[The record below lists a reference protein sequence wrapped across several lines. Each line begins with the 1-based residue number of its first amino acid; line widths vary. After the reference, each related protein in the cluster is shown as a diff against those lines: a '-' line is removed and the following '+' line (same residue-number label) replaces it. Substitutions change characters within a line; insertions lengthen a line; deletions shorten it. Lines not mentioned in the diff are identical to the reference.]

1 SSIPEPARTRFGTG
15 HAGVRA
21 GVHRVSEDAREEARC
36 RPTSRTTDR
45 GVGER
50 RDGHR
55 HHLRARAVGRRQ
67 IRTVERAREE
77 ARLRILRNRPAPITQ
92 PTASTSTSCDAS
104 GTSSGSTAGHAHFI
118 RRPYDKWI
126 AYGQSKTANA
136 LFALALDA
144 RGAASGVRA
153 FSVHP
158 GAIIETGLSSSLSPD
173 EMQAAVEAAR
183 KVPAGFKSV
192 GEGAATSVWCAT
204 SPQLED
210 RGGVYC
216 EDCDIAIAV
225 PADHP
230 EPRGARPWAC
240 DSEVAERLWR
250 A

>member
-1 SSIPEPARTRFGTG
+1 MQPNVA
-15 HAGVRA
+15 H
-21 GVHRVSEDAREEARC
+21 HRQGRR
-36 RPTSRTTDR
+36 RTTR
-45 GVGER
+45 WPSTSSSCSGR
-50 RDGHR
+50 RASANQNC
-55 HHLRARAVGRRQ
+55 RARSRRSS
-67 IRTVERAREE
+67 TT
-77 ARLRILRNRPAPITQ
+77 NSTKSTSTQ

-104 GTSSGSTAGHAHFI
+104 GASSGSTAGHAHFI

-126 AYGQSKTANA
+126 AYGQPKTANA
-136 LFALALDA
+136 LFALVLDA
-144 RGAASGVRA
+144 RGAASGVRG

-173 EMQAAVEAAR
+173 EMRAAVEAAR

-225 PADHP
+225 PADP
-230 EPRGARPWAC
+230 SGPRGARPWAC
-240 DSEVAERLWR
+240 DSEIAERLWR
-250 A
+250 ARGEWTG